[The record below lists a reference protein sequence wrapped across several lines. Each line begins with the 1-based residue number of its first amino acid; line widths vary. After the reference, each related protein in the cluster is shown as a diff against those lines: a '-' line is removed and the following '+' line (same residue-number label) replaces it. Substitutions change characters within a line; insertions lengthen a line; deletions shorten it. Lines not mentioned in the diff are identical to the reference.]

1 MLNPKT
7 IMPAVILCVICL
19 VTTGLLSLT
28 YELTRE
34 ERDRQAAAAA
44 NANRLA
50 LFPEAVTFEEID
62 TDTATLPEN
71 LLEATE
77 ARSAD
82 GSLIGYLFLGTKRG
96 YGGQVPV
103 MVAIDPAGII
113 VGVRVLSNDE
123 TPGLGKK
130 VEQSTFLRQFLNQT
144 ADKQFALKVE
154 NSQQL
159 PIDAVAGATI
169 SSRAVTESVNI
180 AVRFFQDLD
189 KEGQ

>member
-1 MLNPKT
+1 
-7 IMPAVILCVICL
+7 MPAVILCVICL
-19 VTTGLLSLT
+19 ITTGLLSLT

-34 ERDRQAAAAA
+34 ERDRQAEAAA

-50 LFPEAVTFEEID
+50 LYPQAATFEAID
-62 TDTATLPEN
+62 TPLPEG

-77 ARSAD
+77 AKAAD

-103 MVAIDPAGII
+103 MVAIDSGGTII
-113 VGVRVLSNDE
+113 GVRVLSNDE

-130 VEQSTFLRQFLNQT
+130 VEQDTFLRQFVNQA

-154 NSQQL
+154 NSKQL
-159 PIDAVAGATI
+159 PIDAVSGATI

-180 AVRFFQDLD
+180 ALRFFQDLD
-189 KEGQ
+189 KEDQ